1 MNSTC
6 LIFWFAVSVF
16 YVPFKN
22 QWLVAGKKTA
32 CLPYLDYF
40 ATGLWQQKNIL
51 QTGQLLLV

>member
-1 MNSTC
+1 MLRGGTVMNSTC

-32 CLPYLDYF
+32 CLTSLDYF
-40 ATGLWQQKNIL
+40 ATGLWQ
-51 QTGQLLLV
+51 